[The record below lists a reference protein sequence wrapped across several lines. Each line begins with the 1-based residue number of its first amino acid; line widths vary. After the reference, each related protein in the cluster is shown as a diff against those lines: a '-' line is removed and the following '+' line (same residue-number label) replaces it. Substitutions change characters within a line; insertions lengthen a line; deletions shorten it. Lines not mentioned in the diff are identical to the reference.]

1 MWWHFGSTRLCVEVH
16 LLYHLRDL
24 LNQYL
29 CFFSDWFSHSAT
41 QRRVEPFFWPS
52 FWGVGC
58 KVSEGVSLR
67 HQRSSR
73 RWDNDRCKKR
83 GDNIGRSGHKHLT
96 GDKIVALCDR
106 NCNVVAPFVT
116 APGNANETKL
126 FPDAFNKLKDIAKAV
141 GMDIIGSVISLD
153 GAYDSKKNRKMIFN
167 AGMVPNINENKRNRK
182 SKKRGRK
189 RLFDKAIFKER
200 FRTIERVFSWED
212 KFKRLLL
219 RFEYHSIHHYAMK
232 LMAYTMINLRHF
244 CKPP

>member
-1 MWWHFGSTRLCVEVH
+1 M
-16 LLYHLRDL
+16 
-24 LNQYL
+24 
-29 CFFSDWFSHSAT
+29 
-41 QRRVEPFFWPS
+41 
-52 FWGVGC
+52 
-58 KVSEGVSLR
+58 
-67 HQRSSR
+67 
-73 RWDNDRCKKR
+73 
-83 GDNIGRSGHKHLT
+83 
-96 GDKIVALCDR
+96 
-106 NCNVVAPFVT
+106 NCNVVAPFVA

-141 GMDIIGSVISLD
+141 GMDILGSVISLD

-219 RFEYHSIHHYAMK
+219 RFEHHSTHHYAMK